1 MNSFVF
7 LPERERELFAASGS
21 EQGVSWG
28 RFRHRDPMKRHW
40 ITYTDQWVA
49 GSMSYWVHREAD
61 GRPWHEAKI
70 FDPPLP
76 RPVPCKG
83 YPCYHVEVN
92 GVIFHFSSPQEIA
105 TCLEVLSLKLLPT
118 TIRLAK
124 QRGTGIGPNQHWL
137 SRLPPKAKPW
147 RYRQK
152 AVKYLRKAQAQFAE
166 DCRA

>member
-1 MNSFVF
+1 
-7 LPERERELFAASGS
+7 
-21 EQGVSWG
+21 
-28 RFRHRDPMKRHW
+28 MKRHW